1 MQLPLSV
8 YDSSLVSP
16 HYGINDRQPTNPLV
30 DTATEFMTPF
40 LQAMIKNQK
49 QTQQPTTPQPLP
61 TKQPITVTP
70 PIQEQKETATIIKP
84 STTTK
89 PGYTHEDVQHL
100 VDQIHK
106 KQDNIPEPIPEKDII
121 PPPDKVL

>member
-1 MQLPLSV
+1 MQIPLSV

-30 DTATEFMTPF
+30 DAATDFMTPF

-49 QTQQPTTPQPLP
+49 QTQQPTTQQQLP
-61 TKQPITVTP
+61 TKQPIIITP

-84 STTTK
+84 PPTK
-89 PGYTHEDVQHL
+89 KTRFYS
-100 VDQIHK
+100 
-106 KQDNIPEPIPEKDII
+106 
-121 PPPDKVL
+121 